1 MIVLR
6 DHYSGEGNSSRCI
19 GEAERLYDS
28 IHYKN
33 ERSILF
39 SSYLGKVQKMFTI
52 FANKKEPYTE
62 DMKLRFIFR
71 AVQHPLLLSAIEALK
86 VRESIG
92 QEGLTFTEAANHLEE
107 QVSVLP

>member
-6 DHYSGEGNSSRCI
+6 DHYSGEGNSSRRI
-19 GEAERLYDS
+19 GEAERLRDL

-33 ERSILF
+33 KRSMLF
-39 SSYLGKVQKMFTI
+39 SSYLVKLQKMFNV
-52 FANKKEPYTE
+52 FSDQKEPYTE

-71 AVQHPLLLSAIEALK
+71 TVHHPSLSAAIEALK
-86 VRESIG
+86 VKESIG
-92 QEGLTFTEAANHLEE
+92 QGGLKFTKAANRLVA